1 MSAPYKLRRTVKKAR
16 LQHHTY
22 LLYIRLGLGDF
33 AFLEQRRRDETLRR
47 AREIKRQHA
56 AQVRT

>member
-22 LLYIRLGLGDF
+22 LLYRRLGLCDF
-33 AFLEQRRRDETLRR
+33 AFLEQRRRDETLRH
-47 AREIKRQHA
+47 ARDLKRQYA
-56 AQVRT
+56 GQVRT

>member
-1 MSAPYKLRRTVKKAR
+1 MSAPYKLRRMVKKAR

-22 LLYIRLGLGDF
+22 LLYRRLGLGDF

-47 AREIKRQHA
+47 ARAMQKSLREVQP
-56 AQVRT
+56 